1 MCDGETAFHHEGIK
15 IATRFSSVVVGKCI
29 VFDRTILHV
38 WWVTDDDVESAMCD
52 GDGIEL
58 GEPVEG
64 AGGGFPCGKTSVVI

>member
-1 MCDGETAFHHEGIK
+1 MRVEIT
-15 IATRFSSVVVGKCI
+15 TRKRRVRLRDVIINNFSR
-29 VFDRTILHV
+29 FHV
-38 WWVTDDDVESAMCD
+38 WWVTDDDVESAVCD